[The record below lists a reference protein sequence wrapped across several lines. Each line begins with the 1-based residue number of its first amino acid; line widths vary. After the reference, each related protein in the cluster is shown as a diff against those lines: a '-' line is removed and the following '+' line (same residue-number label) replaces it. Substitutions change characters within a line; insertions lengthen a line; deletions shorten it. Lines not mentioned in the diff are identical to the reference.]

1 MIVSIPEDIYGY
13 ESKSVGNFTLRQ
25 VVCFCIALAVIA
37 PTLAL
42 LYLLTGSIDLAA
54 TVAILLGM
62 PVLLCGFIKQ
72 DGQPLEK
79 VIRYKL
85 LWKFKYPHNRPYQ
98 MDNLYQRIEKEAAR
112 LETEEAQN
120 ASGDTAQKA

>member
-25 VVCFCIALAVIA
+25 VVCFCLALAVIA
-37 PTLAL
+37 PTLVL
-42 LYLLTGSIDLAA
+42 LYWLTGSIDLSA

-79 VIRYKL
+79 IIRYKL

-112 LETEEAQN
+112 LEKETAQITG
-120 ASGDTAQKA
+120 SDTAPKV

>member
-13 ESKSVGNFTLRQ
+13 ESKSVGNFTIRQ
-25 VVCFCIALAVIA
+25 VVCISLSLVVIIATIV
-37 PTLAL
+37 L
-42 LYLLTGSIDLAA
+42 LYLLTGIVEISAFVA
-54 TVAILLGM
+54 AILGV
-62 PVLLCGFIKQ
+62 PISLCGIIKQ

-98 MDNLYQRIEKEAAR
+98 MDNLYQRIEREAAR
-112 LETEEAQN
+112 LETEETQN
-120 ASGDTAQKA
+120 ASGNAAQKS